1 MENKSLYSNKQ
12 LELNSLIEFSQLI
25 NSNLNLDFILGNILL
40 SIMGKMLIT
49 KGMFLVNVNDKYLVK
64 SIKGLPKELL
74 NNQIIFEIPKIPYF
88 RLNDIESGKQRFQE
102 LGINFFF
109 KIYFSNKLLGIL
121 GLGKKHNDSDFS
133 NSEIIFIETLLNISA
148 TSIENTLKFEEIN
161 ELNKKLDLQ
170 IQQMT
175 SLFEMS
181 KEFNTNFTDTEKII
195 KLLSYTLLGNYGIQ
209 DLIIFTKFNSEHFNI
224 LNKKNIP
231 ELNNIDLHILEEI
244 KSPLIIEHESKNK
257 FLDFLKKNNF
267 KLLIPILNKSND
279 VESVVCL
286 GDRMNKM
293 PYAKNDIAFLSSLVN
308 ISAISLDNTMLFNE
322 YLEKQKMENEIN
334 LAKDIQELLLPQSI
348 PNIEGYE
355 IAGKNKPALDVGGDY
370 FDIIKIDEH
379 RTALII
385 ADVSGKGLPASLLMS
400 NIQSAIHSFFKLNGQ
415 NSFDIAEITGK
426 LNSLIY
432 ENTSS
437 EKFITFFWGI
447 INNIDNTFLYS
458 NAGHNPPLLFRKS
471 LLNKESAKNQ
481 KEKLFTTLNEG
492 GLMLGIID
500 NFQYESGKINL
511 EKDDSIILYTDGIT
525 EAQNPDDDE
534 FGEDKLKEIIKNNI
548 NVSGKEIID
557 IILKEI
563 DVFAGSNRQYDDETL
578 IIIERKS

>member
-267 KLLIPILNKSND
+267 RLLIPILNKSND

-293 PYAKNDIAFLSSLVN
+293 SYAKNDIAFLSSLVN

>member
-1 MENKSLYSNKQ
+1 MENKALYSNKQ

-40 SIMGKMLIT
+40 SIMGKMMIS
-49 KGMFLVNVNDKYLVK
+49 KGMFIVNINNIYFVK
-64 SIKGLPKELL
+64 SIKGLPKEIL
-74 NNQIIFEIPKIPYF
+74 NQQITFKIPKIPYF
-88 RLNDIESGKQRFQE
+88 KINDIDSGKEFFNE
-102 LGINFFF
+102 NGINYFF

-121 GLGKKHNDSDFS
+121 GIGNKHNASDIT

-148 TSIENTLKFEEIN
+148 TSIENTLKFDEIN
-161 ELNKKLDLQ
+161 ELNRRLDFQ

-181 KEFNTNFTDTEKII
+181 KEFNTNFTDTDKII
-195 KLLSYTLLGNYGIQ
+195 KLLGYTLQGNYGIR
-209 DLIIFTKFNSEHFNI
+209 DLLIFTKFNSESFNI
-224 LNKKNIP
+224 LNKKNVP
-231 ELNNIDLHILEEI
+231 ELKNIDLQVLEEI
-244 KSPLIIEHESKNK
+244 KAPLVIEYDSKNK

-267 KLLIPILNKSND
+267 KLLIPVLNKSND

-286 GDRMNKM
+286 GNRINKM
-293 PYAKNDIAFLSSLVN
+293 PYSKNDIAFLSSLVN

-322 YLEKQKMENEIN
+322 YLEKQKMENEIT
-334 LAKDIQELLLPQSI
+334 LAKEIQELLLPQII
-348 PNIEGYE
+348 PSLDGYE
-355 IAGKNKPALDVGGDY
+355 ITGKNKPALDIGGDY
-370 FDIIKIDEH
+370 FDVIKIDEN
-379 RTALII
+379 RIALII

-415 NSFDIAEITGK
+415 KEFDIADVTGK

-447 INNIDNTFLYS
+447 IDRTNNTFLYS
-458 NAGHNPPLLFRKS
+458 NAGHNPPILFKKS
-471 LLNKESAKNQ
+471 LLIKDTQKTQNKKIFS
-481 KEKLFTTLNEG
+481 TLNEG

-511 EKDDSIILYTDGIT
+511 EKDDLIILYTDGIT

-534 FGEDKLKEIIKNNI
+534 FGEEKLKEILSNNLDT
-548 NVSGKEIID
+548 SGKEIID

-563 DVFAGSNRQYDDETL
+563 DIFADSNKQYDDETL
-578 IIIERKS
+578 IILRRTA

>member
-74 NNQIIFEIPKIPYF
+74 NKQIIFEIPKIPYF
-88 RLNDIESGKQRFQE
+88 QLNDIESGREGVQE

-181 KEFNTNFTDTEKII
+181 KEFNTNFSDTEKII

-231 ELNNIDLHILEEI
+231 ELKNIDLNILEEI

-379 RTALII
+379 KTALII

-481 KEKLFTTLNEG
+481 KVKVFTTLNEG

-534 FGEDKLKEIIKNNI
+534 FGEDKLKEILKNNI

>member
-1 MENKSLYSNKQ
+1 
-12 LELNSLIEFSQLI
+12 
-25 NSNLNLDFILGNILL
+25 
-40 SIMGKMLIT
+40 
-49 KGMFLVNVNDKYLVK
+49 
-64 SIKGLPKELL
+64 
-74 NNQIIFEIPKIPYF
+74 
-88 RLNDIESGKQRFQE
+88 
-102 LGINFFF
+102 
-109 KIYFSNKLLGIL
+109 
-121 GLGKKHNDSDFS
+121 
-133 NSEIIFIETLLNISA
+133 LNISA

>member
-74 NNQIIFEIPKIPYF
+74 NKQIIFDSPKIPYF
-88 RLNDIESGKQRFQE
+88 QLNDIESGNEYFRE
-102 LGINFFF
+102 YGINFFF

-148 TSIENTLKFEEIN
+148 TSIENTLKFDEIN

-181 KEFNTNFTDTEKII
+181 KEFNTNFTDTDKII

-209 DLIIFTKFNSEHFNI
+209 DLIIFTKFNSENFNI

-231 ELNNIDLHILEEI
+231 ELKNIDLQILEEI

-293 PYAKNDIAFLSSLVN
+293 PYSKNDIAFLSSLVN

-322 YLEKQKMENEIN
+322 YLEKQKMQNEIN

-348 PNIEGYE
+348 PDIEGYE

-379 RTALII
+379 RIALII

-415 NSFDIAEITGK
+415 NSFNIADITGK

-471 LLNKESAKNQ
+471 LLNKEPAKNQ
-481 KEKLFTTLNEG
+481 KVKLFTTLNEG

-534 FGEDKLKEIIKNNI
+534 FGEDKLKEIMMNNI
-548 NVSGKEIID
+548 NISGKEIID
-557 IILKEI
+557 MILKEI
-563 DVFAGSNRQYDDETL
+563 DIFAGSNRQYDDETL